1 MLTSATMNKLY
12 ELRLAGMAESYRRQ
26 MEDIAT
32 FGALGF
38 EERFG
43 MMVDAEW
50 GSKRSKRLATLI
62 KNAGF
67 HDGGACVENIEYHDD
82 RKLDRGMIVRLSSC
96 AYIEE
101 HQNVILVGASGSGYT
116 GVNGATCPMR
126 WSRCS
131 DESEPGFRRGSHC
144 RKLPVRMKRR
154 VQ

>member
-1 MLTSATMNKLY
+1 MLTSVTMNKLY

-62 KNAGF
+62 KNAMV
-67 HDGGACVENIEYHDD
+67 AP
-82 RKLDRGMIVRLSSC
+82 IVKTKKPSTYSYCTILS
-96 AYIEE
+96 
-101 HQNVILVGASGSGYT
+101 L
-116 GVNGATCPMR
+116 R
-126 WSRCS
+126 
-131 DESEPGFRRGSHC
+131 
-144 RKLPVRMKRR
+144 
-154 VQ
+154 